1 MNIER
6 YDLLTL
12 DDNIKYIVA
21 SIIEHN
27 NTKYYFLCEEKNP
40 KKYMFCYLEDN
51 KLVMVEDEKLIQ
63 ILSLKIAKELFS
75 Q

>member
-12 DDNIKYIVA
+12 DDDIKYIVA

-27 NTKYYFLCEEKNP
+27 NIKYYFLCEEKNP
-40 KKYMFCYLEDN
+40 KKSMFCFLEN
-51 KLVMVEDEKLIQ
+51 TQLVKVDDEKLIQ

-75 Q
+75 K